1 MDKSLRE
8 DLQTATQNA
17 RQLLEHEFS
26 EQLEGRFDIR
36 PDGTIPDKAGPH
48 LNAQER
54 VFRQKLVATIR
65 HKVAGGQS
73 EEEAVQAFVREA
85 AFTTLNRFAAL
96 KMLEVRG
103 MVQQCVSGMEKSS
116 GFKEFTMLAPGLSAL
131 PDGGYRLYIESV
143 FDEIGQEVSVLFD
156 RQEVAGMLWPR
167 RQALHNL
174 VDILN
179 RQDLAD
185 AWQDAEAIGWVY
197 QYFNSKDERQEM
209 RSESSTPRNSHELAV
224 RNQFFTPRYVVQ
236 FLTDNSL
243 GRTWYEIQEGNTRL
257 LEACDYLVQQPN
269 EVFLSQSESPPETN
283 EDEEDD
289 TTYVPHRPKKD
300 PRALRVLDPACGS
313 GHFLLYAFDLLWTI
327 YEEAWE
333 DTNAPAF
340 DETGRTLREDY
351 DTQDELHRALPGLIL
366 KYNLYGVDIDP
377 RATQIAAFALWMRAQ
392 EAFNDIGLARGNRP
406 RITKTNVVVAE
417 PMPGDKELR
426 QEFAESL
433 QPNALGQLVDVVF
446 DQMELAG
453 EAGTLLRI
461 EEEIRDAIKEA
472 KAQWEKPK
480 QLELLP
486 EKTRKEFRQ
495 AGLFDVSNIS
505 DEQFWSTVEGQIY
518 RALAEYAE
526 RGEQKDGLRRQLFAD
541 DASSGFAFVDLS
553 RQRYDVVL
561 MNPPFGEP
569 ADSTKSYIADQYPN
583 SKSDILQAFVE
594 RAEEYLQPAGYLGA
608 ITNRTSFFL
617 SSAQSWRERVVLRRY
632 RPLLLADFG
641 HGVLDAM
648 VETAAYVF
656 RSLNETEQRARTQA
670 LLPDLKRVETNG
682 KGKFSVPKYV
692 DVRSDDLKRHQAE
705 RELELLLA
713 AGLIA
718 DASGRHA
725 QYTRRVDVIRQLEG
739 EDLTTTVRP
748 PLICFRLL
756 EADDKGRALY
766 EAVRKAGDARRFF
779 ADPKT
784 FADVPGSP
792 FAYWAS
798 DHARR
803 LFSKLPP
810 LENGSRKAEHGLSTK
825 DDPRYLRCW
834 WEVEI
839 RAKCPPGAHP
849 EEWSGRYCVPHYR
862 WFHFAKGGEFSP
874 FYSDLHLV
882 VNWYQEGRE
891 IEADVLNKYT
901 YLEGDANWVL
911 HRECDYFRPGLTW
924 SRRTT
929 SAASFRPMPAGSLFS
944 DKGPSVFLGN
954 HWTGLAVLQSN
965 TLAKLIELHLAAADA
980 AARSY
985 ELGIIRDVPVPV
997 LDEEAGEIV
1006 KGISQAKLVRASRKL
1021 TKSIS
1026 IGVPAILEYN
1036 GTLSQRASQHSL
1048 SVEEERKEMEE
1059 LKVESEEAVKDLYG
1073 LTDEGERLSLLTDSN
1088 SEDHERQIETPD
1100 DLDQHALELV
1110 SYALGASFGRWDVRY
1125 ATGECDLPDLP
1136 DPFDPLP
1143 VCPPGMLTGGDDLP
1157 LIEVPDGYP
1166 LPDVPA
1172 DGILVDD
1179 PGHDR
1184 DLLGRVRAVLALI
1197 FEDETAAE
1205 REACDLLGESD
1216 LRSYFRKTTGFFK
1229 AHRKQYSKSR
1239 RKAPIY
1245 WQLAP
1250 SSTDYSVWLYYPKL
1264 TQDTFYRVLEVVK
1277 DKIRHEERRLTDLQ
1291 REAGTSPNST
1301 QRKDIA
1307 DKEDFVSELRG
1318 FRKEIERVAPLWNP
1332 NMNDGVVIN
1341 YAPLWRLV
1349 QHNRS
1354 WQKECKKHWDR
1365 LTDGEYDWS
1374 HWAMHLW
1381 PERVIPKCAE
1391 RRDLAIAHD
1400 LEEVFWRRNTEGDWV
1415 ARDQPTQPVKE
1426 IIEERRSPTV
1436 KAALKELMMAPAP
1449 R

>member
-1 MDKSLRE
+1 MDKSLRK

-36 PDGTIPDKAGPH
+36 PDGTIPDKAGSH

-54 VFRQKLVATIR
+54 LFRQKLVATIR

-73 EEEAVQAFVREA
+73 EEEAAQAFVREA

-116 GFKEFTMLAPGLSAL
+116 GFKEFIMLAPGLSAL
-131 PDGGYRLYIESV
+131 PDGGYRLYLESV

-179 RQDLAD
+179 RQELAD

-243 GRTWYEIQEGNTRL
+243 GRTWYEMHEGNTRL
-257 LEACDYLVQQPN
+257 VEACDYLVQQPN
-269 EVFLSQSESPPETN
+269 EVFLSQNESPPETN
-283 EDEEDD
+283 EDEEDE

-313 GHFLLYAFDLLWTI
+313 GHFLLYAFDLLWAI

-333 DTNAPAF
+333 ETNAPAF

-366 KYNLYGVDIDP
+366 KHNLYGVDIDP

-392 EAFNDIGLARGNRP
+392 EAFSDIGLARGNRP
-406 RITKTNVVVAE
+406 PITKTNVVVAE
-417 PMPGDKELR
+417 PMPGDRELR
-426 QEFAESL
+426 QEFTQSL
-433 QPNALGQLVDVVF
+433 QPTALGQLVDVVF
-446 DQMELAG
+446 EQMELAG

-461 EEEIRDAIKEA
+461 EEAIRSAIKKA
-472 KAQWEKPK
+472 KAQWQKPN

-486 EKTRKEFRQ
+486 EETRKEFRQ
-495 AGLFDVSNIS
+495 SGLFDVSNIS
-505 DEQFWSTVEGQIY
+505 DADFWTSIEEQVY
-518 RALAEYAE
+518 RALEDYAE
-526 RGEQKDGLRRQLFAD
+526 RGDQHEGLRRQLFAD
-541 DASSGFAFVDLS
+541 DAAAGFAFVDLC
-553 RQRYDVVL
+553 RQSYDVVL

-569 ADSTKSYIADQYPN
+569 ADSTKSYIGDQYPN

-594 RAEEYLQPAGYLGA
+594 RAQEHLQSAGYLGA
-608 ITNRTSFFL
+608 ITSRTCFFL

-641 HGVLDAM
+641 MGVLDAT

-656 RSLNETEQRARTQA
+656 RSLNEAEERALTKA
-670 LLPDLKRVETNG
+670 LLPDLRQAETNSQ
-682 KGKFSVPKYV
+682 GKFSVPKYMEA
-692 DVRSDDLKRHQAE
+692 RAEDDLKRHQAE
-705 RELELLLA
+705 RELERLLE
-713 AGLIA
+713 AGLVA
-718 DASGRHA
+718 DASGRYQ
-725 QYTRRVDVIRQLEG
+725 QYSRRVDAIRKLEG
-739 EDLTTTVRP
+739 EELTIAARSHLT
-748 PLICFRLL
+748 CFRLL
-756 EADDKGRALY
+756 EADEKGRSLY
-766 EAVRKAGDARRFF
+766 EAVHEADDPRRFR
-779 ADPKT
+779 ADPAT
-784 FADVPGSP
+784 FDDVPGAP
-792 FAYWAS
+792 FSYWVS
-798 DHARR
+798 DYVRR
-803 LFSKLPP
+803 LFKKLPAF
-810 LENGSRKAEHGLSTK
+810 ESGHRVAVVGLQTS
-825 DDPRYLRCW
+825 DNFRFVRCW
-834 WEVEI
+834 WEVPADEV
-839 RAKCPPGAHP
+839 CPPEVHPKDREGPYCVQGAKWFTFVTGGKYSPYYTDMHLLLNWYEHGKEVESFDRSYIRNP
-849 EEWSGRYCVPHYR
+849 NYYYKSGFTWPRRTKRYCPKPVPR
-862 WFHFAKGGEFSP
+862 GMIFSNGGQCGFIEENLSSYISLLGSKAFQ
-874 FYSDLHLV
+874 FLMTLHLGTSPQDQGGSNPQFETGM
-882 VNWYQEGRE
+882 VNK
-891 IEADVLNKYT
+891 N
-901 YLEGDANWVL
+901 
-911 HRECDYFRPGLTW
+911 
-924 SRRTT
+924 
-929 SAASFRPMPAGSLFS
+929 
-944 DKGPSVFLGN
+944 
-954 HWTGLAVLQSN
+954 
-965 TLAKLIELHLAAADA
+965 
-980 AARSY
+980 
-985 ELGIIRDVPVPV
+985 PVPV
-997 LDEEAGEIV
+997 FKNKDKEEKLKRFLIDAFRSRASLAVQKEHSLHFVGEVLFLDAPDVKEALMRLEKIKRDASAGLKEAQAKIDELGYELYNFPRNDREVVEETV
-1006 KGISQAKLVRASRKL
+1006 GIS
-1021 TKSIS
+1021 T
-1026 IGVPAILEYN
+1026 
-1036 GTLSQRASQHSL
+1036 
-1048 SVEEERKEMEE
+1048 EE
-1059 LKVESEEAVKDLYG
+1059 SKD
-1073 LTDEGERLSLLTDSN
+1073 EI
-1088 SEDHERQIETPD
+1088 DHEDVGHRLIGY
-1100 DLDQHALELV
+1100 L
-1110 SYALGASFGRWDVRY
+1110 LGCAFGRWDVRF
-1125 ATGECDLPDLP
+1125 ATGERDVPALP

-1143 VCPPGMLTGGDDLP
+1143 IRPPGMLTGEDGLP
-1157 LIEVPDGYP
+1157 LKKVPGGYP
-1166 LPDVPA
+1166 LDVPP
-1172 DGILVDD
+1172 DGILADD

-1184 DLLGRVRAVLALI
+1184 DLLSRMRAALRLT
-1197 FEDETAAE
+1197 FEDDAAAE
-1205 REACDLLGESD
+1205 RVACELIGEPD

-1264 TQDTFYRVLEVVK
+1264 TQDTFYRVLDVVK
-1277 DKIRHEERRLTDLQ
+1277 DKVRHEKRRLADLRQ
-1291 REAGTSPNST
+1291 EAGDTPSSG
-1301 QRKDIA
+1301 QRSEIA
-1307 DKEDFVSELRG
+1307 DREDFISELRG

-1349 QHNRS
+1349 QHNRT

-1365 LTDGEYDWS
+1365 LADGEYDWS

-1400 LEEVFWRRNTEGDWV
+1400 LEEVFWRRNTDGDWV
-1415 ARDQPTQPVKE
+1415 ARDEPTQPVKE

-1436 KAALKELMMAPAP
+1436 KAALKELMTAPAP